1 MRFDARSARSI
12 AASRVNSSSSS
23 VDKPLRPP
31 ELGGIP
37 PEWATTRRGMQRG
50 EANAANAVYRERA
63 FAVDAFRVVVF
74 VGGECRF
81 HPRPLQLAPPRPH
94 ETHTDKMSAQ
104 VQFMITNAM
113 RQTLVEE
120 LDFKPEEVDVMRPDV
135 AAELIQKKMK
145 RPFGDRP
152 MPDAWKKDYEGLGA
166 GENGG
171 GGGGGLG
178 IFQPISDLFRSVF
191 YMTLTAG
198 FCLGV
203 ACGISPEAREGVRA
217 TYKDIRRDVR
227 RRLKGKKPKK
237 RKSATNTQTR
247 STAGRGSPVSA

>member
-1 MRFDARSARSI
+1 
-12 AASRVNSSSSS
+12 
-23 VDKPLRPP
+23 
-31 ELGGIP
+31 
-37 PEWATTRRGMQRG
+37 
-50 EANAANAVYRERA
+50 
-63 FAVDAFRVVVF
+63 
-74 VGGECRF
+74 
-81 HPRPLQLAPPRPH
+81 
-94 ETHTDKMSAQ
+94 MSAQ